1 MKSKK
6 NIPQGL
12 KPNHFMALIGTTEV
26 MPCYKARFDL
36 VFRSLYNPSSP
47 RKVIGGDSW
56 ILLCL
61 CPLALSRS
69 FYSS

>member
-36 VFRSLYNPSSP
+36 VFSQP
-47 RKVIGGDSW
+47 V
-56 ILLCL
+56 
-61 CPLALSRS
+61 
-69 FYSS
+69 